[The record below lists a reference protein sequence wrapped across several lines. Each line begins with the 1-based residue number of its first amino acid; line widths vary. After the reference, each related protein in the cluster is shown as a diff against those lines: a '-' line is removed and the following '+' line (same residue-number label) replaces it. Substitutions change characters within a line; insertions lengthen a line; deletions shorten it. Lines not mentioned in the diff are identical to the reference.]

1 MGKWS
6 INGPENPQRPRNWSI
21 FCLSWP
27 TKRKIATETI
37 VQHFGFPATTAKR
50 YLRQLVEFGYL
61 EPQGGN
67 KNRTY
72 LVVAYNIMIRMA
84 FFP

>member
-1 MGKWS
+1 MVDILAFVVDKEEG
-6 INGPENPQRPRNWSI
+6 
-21 FCLSWP
+21 
-27 TKRKIATETI
+27 
-37 VQHFGFPATTAKR
+37 KR

-72 LVVAYNIMIRMA
+72 IVKAGNIHVFSML
-84 FFP
+84 